1 MMFSYH
7 KPILRLLFAI
17 ILSLAW
23 TCSWAQQVKITDEHG
38 NKLYYTIN
46 GDTAVFSR
54 VSYSSSGTGTN
65 EIVIADEVVYD
76 SVAYPVTAIDK
87 SAFYH
92 DGQLGKVT
100 IGNNVKYINNSA
112 FYYCSGLKDIIMGDS
127 VSYIGNN
134 AFYGC
139 DALQEVDL
147 TGVESIGQYAFYD
160 CDRLKSV
167 ELPDLLEIIPGHCFC
182 SCDSLT
188 TVTVGECVTEIGE
201 KAFSYTAITSFDFNE
216 KVSVV
221 RSSAFYNCKELKT
234 ITGISAITVLES
246 SAFSGCNLLA
256 GELEFPALKT
266 LGDYTFQSCNEL
278 IGITL
283 GDSLASLK
291 RYTFENCSKLDYV
304 HMPSGLTNVSSYPF
318 SNVGNLK
325 RVYFPGKTMPVFV
338 GWIGFPDNVMLF
350 VDKELKESYRT
361 NSYTRNYRLLDYGS
375 TYTYD
380 ATLTA
385 AGTLR
390 TSIADAG
397 LDPANLVELSVSG
410 PINGTDIDFLH
421 GNMPS
426 LMKLDLGKATIVAGG
441 DSYHRWWVGDSG
453 VATKNTNYAYNTEN
467 DIVGDYMFY
476 NMPFLKKL
484 VLPQRVTKIG
494 KHAVADCF
502 ELADIEPFPSDVAL
516 IDQYAFY
523 DCNFPA
529 ITFGASLDSI
539 GAYAFYSANIESI
552 TIPEKVR
559 TIPQYSFACCDRL
572 KRVELPDGLLKIG
585 AYAFYDSGALD
596 SINLPATLEIIGDR
610 AFYGCSSLKELILPD
625 GLLEIGAYAFSYCSK
640 VKTVTLPDGI
650 IQLPEGLFSGCSS
663 LQTVNLS
670 KGTTGIGAYAL
681 DGCSLL
687 ENIDLDLPNLRTIG
701 NGAFAG
707 CDKLVDVM
715 LSNTIT
721 SLGYSVFSGCD
732 SLKSIN
738 IPTGITT
745 IPRRFV
751 VACSSLTSVKLHD
764 GVFVVSDEAF
774 NGCSSLVSLALPETV
789 TTIGSNSF
797 SNCTKLEMDKL
808 PVALTTLGSEAF
820 SSCKAIT
827 ISCLP
832 DGLTSIGYG
841 AFLYSGI
848 TSMDLSNMTGWVN
861 LPSSLFQYASELKE
875 VKLPPALEKINSY
888 AFEGCKSLTGVILPE
903 SLKEI
908 EYSAFSGCELLE
920 DIEFPAKLTS
930 IGYQAFAS
938 SGLRHVFVPD
948 SVTTL
953 GSYAFAYND
962 SLRSARLSKNLSY
975 TDNFDYFTS
984 CDSLN
989 TLRIYAGTVPSL
1001 STYNSN
1007 GNISFRTGCVLE
1019 VPKGTEELYM
1029 AADYWKEFKEINGFL
1044 TGDKLAAEDYAVL
1057 KDLYSHLNGEGWTN
1071 TWDLSTDD
1079 RYPGKWYGV
1088 VTEGDHIVSIDI
1100 AGNGHKGTIPASVFG
1115 LSQLKILDL
1124 SDGEIDMSLNGLLK
1138 DTLDN
1143 SVLQKLYLQE
1153 NRLKGD
1159 VTSLLAKLPALTYA
1173 DLRYNILTEVS
1184 ASLTGNKL
1192 RDLYLGYQFYRDG
1205 SFIYDN
1211 GIQPVDTLDLGIDS
1225 DLYFNSLQRYDDYYK
1240 RYGIGG
1246 NLCRLKIEYHGL
1258 TSENA
1263 LVTLDKQTEDG
1274 VYRARINTSSTI
1286 KVANDSTQFFST
1298 SYVNGYQPKP
1308 IHIRYVNGDIN
1319 IDRLLDVADLAS
1331 LILYLTK
1338 GDKPSGVPFN
1348 YSAADWESND
1358 TLDVRDIVM
1367 NVNRILDADDSSDE
1381 MRQYAKDW
1389 SGVYDVELGGGD
1401 DGCMYLSTDLS
1412 DVSTIQ
1418 IDLRGCHAENLRL
1431 ASGLGDFTIA
1441 KRTRDNG
1448 AVRVVIYSASG
1459 MTFGAGTTKLL
1470 KGIAPGSYVVD
1481 AVATDVQAGRLKVNM
1496 NGNVTGI
1503 EGVDDDGGNAELIY
1517 DLSGRRVKKNGA
1529 GVYIINGEKF
1539 LKR

>member
-7 KPILRLLFAI
+7 KPILRLLFAA

-54 VSYSSSGTGTN
+54 VSSYSSSGTGTN

-87 SAFYH
+87 SAFSY

-112 FYYCSGLKDIIMGDS
+112 FYFCSGLKDIIMGDS

-167 ELPDLLEIIPGHCFC
+167 ELPDLLEIISGHCFC

-201 KAFSYTAITSFDFNE
+201 DAFSFTAITSFDFNE

-246 SAFSGCNLLA
+246 SAFSSCNLLA

-266 LGDYTFQSCNEL
+266 LGSYTFQSCNEL
-278 IGITL
+278 TGITL
-283 GDSLASLK
+283 GDSLTSLK
-291 RYTFENCSKLDYV
+291 GYTFQDCPKLDYV
-304 HMPSGLTNVSSYPF
+304 YMPSGLTDVSSYPF
-318 SNVGNLK
+318 YNVGNLK
-325 RVYFPGKTMPVFV
+325 RVYFPGKTMPVFA

-380 ATLTA
+380 AILTS

-390 TSIADAG
+390 SSIADAG

-441 DSYHRWWVGDSG
+441 DSYHQWRVADNG
-453 VATKNTNYAYNTEN
+453 VATKETYYAYNTEN
-467 DIVGDYMFY
+467 DVVGDYMFY
-476 NMPFLKKL
+476 NMPFLEKL
-484 VLPQRVTKIG
+484 VLPQGVTKIG
-494 KHAVADCF
+494 KHAVARCPV
-502 ELADIEPFPSDVAL
+502 LADVEPFPVNLTL
-516 IDQYAFY
+516 IDEYAFY
-523 DCNFPA
+523 NDSYRDGCFSV

-539 GAYAFYSANIESI
+539 GRNAFANANIEYLI
-552 TIPEKVR
+552 IPEKVR
-559 TIPQYSFACCDRL
+559 TIS
-572 KRVELPDGLLKIG
+572 V
-585 AYAFYDSGALD
+585 S
-596 SINLPATLEIIGDR
+596 S
-610 AFYGCSSLKELILPD
+610 FYGCRNLKSVQLPD
-625 GLLEIGAYAFSYCSK
+625 GLLEIGSSAFYGSESLETINLPDGLKKIGSSAFSGCSSIQ
-640 VKTVTLPDGI
+640 TITLPDGI
-650 IQLPEGLFSGCSS
+650 TELSNSLFYGCSS
-663 LQTVNLS
+663 LRTINFV
-670 KGTTGIGAYAL
+670 KGIKSINGYSFYN
-681 DGCSLL
+681 CRSLVD
-687 ENIDLDLPNLRTIG
+687 IDLLQANLTTIG
-701 NGAFAG
+701 GFAFSN
-707 CDKLVDVM
+707 CESLVEVKLP
-715 LSNTIT
+715 NTIT
-721 SLGYSVFSGCD
+721 SLGDGVFSDCD
-732 SLKSIN
+732 SLKCIN

-745 IPRRFV
+745 IPSGFV
-751 VACSSLTSVKLHD
+751 NDCSSLTDVTLHD
-764 GVFVVSDEAF
+764 GVIVVSDNAF
-774 NGCSSLVSLALPETV
+774 NGCSSLVSLSLPETV
-789 TTIGSNSF
+789 TSIGQSAF
-797 SNCTKLEMDKL
+797 SYCSKLEMTEL
-808 PVALTTLGSEAF
+808 PAALMSLGSSAF
-820 SSCKAIT
+820 YGCKAIT

-832 DGLTSIGYG
+832 DGLTSLGSG
-841 AFLYSGI
+841 AFQYSGI
-848 TSMDLSNMTGWVN
+848 TSMDLSNMTGMSE
-861 LPSSLFQYASELKE
+861 LPSSLFYGASELKE
-875 VKLPPALEKINSY
+875 VKLPPTLENIYYY
-888 AFEGCKSLTGVILPE
+888 AFEGCKSLAGIIFPE

-908 EYSAFSGCELLE
+908 GNSAFSGCESLE
-920 DIEFPAKLTS
+920 EVEFPDKLTS

-938 SGLRHVFVPD
+938 SALRHVFVPD
-948 SVTTL
+948 NVTTL

-975 TDNFDYFTS
+975 TDDFTYFS
-984 CDSLN
+984 NCDSLN

-1007 GNISFRTGCVLE
+1007 SNVSFRSRCMLE

-1029 AADYWKEFKEINGFL
+1029 AADYWKEFKEITGFL
-1044 TGDKLAAEDYAVL
+1044 TGDKLAAVDYVVL
-1057 KDLYSHLNGEGWTN
+1057 KDLYSHLNGEEWTN
-1071 TWDLSTDD
+1071 SWDLSTDD

-1088 VTEGDHIVSIDI
+1088 VTEGDHIVSINI

-1115 LSQLKILDL
+1115 LPQITLLDL
-1124 SDGEIDMSLNGLLK
+1124 SDGEIDMTLDNLLE

-1143 SVLQKLYLQE
+1143 SVLQELYLQK

-1159 VTSLLAKLPALTYA
+1159 VTSLLAKLPSLTYA
-1173 DLRYNILTEVS
+1173 NLRYNMLTEVS
-1184 ASLTGNKL
+1184 APLAGNKL
-1192 RDLYLGYQFYRDG
+1192 RGLYLEYQFYRDG
-1205 SFIYDN
+1205 AFIYDN
-1211 GIQPVDTLDLGIDS
+1211 GFMPVDTLDLGIDS
-1225 DLYFNSLQRYDDYYK
+1225 NLHFNSLQRYDAYYNE
-1240 RYGIGG
+1240 YGI
-1246 NLCRLKIEYHGL
+1246 NSYLYRLKNEHGSL
-1258 TSENA
+1258 TSENV
-1263 LVTLDKQTEDG
+1263 LVMLDKQAEDG
-1274 VYRARINTSSTI
+1274 VYRARINKSSTI
-1286 KVANDSTQFFST
+1286 KVANDSTQFFSA
-1298 SYVNGYQPKP
+1298 SYRNGYQPKP

-1331 LILYLTK
+1331 LIQYLTE
-1338 GDKPSGVPFN
+1338 GGKPSGVAFN
-1348 YSAADWESND
+1348 YSAADCESND

-1367 NVNRILDADDSSDE
+1367 NVNRILDAE
-1381 MRQYAKDW
+1381 NPAGPMLARQYARNISEDCDIEL
-1389 SGVYDVELGGGD
+1389 SFGNDGYLYMDTELTDVSAIQL
-1401 DGCMYLSTDLS
+1401 DLS
-1412 DVSTIQ
+1412 
-1418 IDLRGCHAENLRL
+1418 RCYAENIRL

-1441 KRTRDNG
+1441 TRAKDNNT
-1448 AVRVVIYSASG
+1448 VRVIIYSVSG
-1459 MTFGAGTTKLL
+1459 STFDTGTTALF
-1470 KGIAPGSYVVD
+1470 KGVTPDSYIAD
-1481 AVATDVQAGRLKVNM
+1481 AVAANTQAEHLKVKQ
-1496 NGNVTGI
+1496 NGATTGVEDVNI
-1503 EGVDDDGGNAELIY
+1503 DNEDETVIY
-1517 DLSGRRVKKNGA
+1517 DLSGRKVRNNGT
-1529 GVYIINGEKF
+1529 GVYIINGEKIF
-1539 LKR
+1539 KR